1 MEKFIEEI
9 YHRNLRRIKFMN
21 NIVEIKIRL
30 EEIENVIA
38 EYKNQLEDLRKHS
51 NNEVLDK
58 EKIDIKVE
66 SGIEARNG
74 DKGVYLKDETNKII
88 INKKGQNDYIKMT
101 IYITESIIDEINRLL
116 A

>member
-1 MEKFIEEI
+1 
-9 YHRNLRRIKFMN
+9 MN

>member
-1 MEKFIEEI
+1 
-9 YHRNLRRIKFMN
+9 MN

-66 SGIEARNG
+66 SGIGTYGNVVNVPER
-74 DKGVYLKDETNKII
+74 TP
-88 INKKGQNDYIKMT
+88 KKLEDDGRMAY
-101 IYITESIIDEINRLL
+101 
-116 A
+116 

>member
-1 MEKFIEEI
+1 MK
-9 YHRNLRRIKFMN
+9 

-66 SGIEARNG
+66 SGIKARNG
-74 DKGVYLKDETNKII
+74 DKEVYLKDETNKII
-88 INKKGQNDYIKMT
+88 INKKGQNDYIKLT